1 MIVIF
6 ALERIHGHV
15 GPLTPER
22 KFARYLENVYYISTV
37 VTTGAVEDCEGGGE
51 EGPHSVRSIVTIV
64 RCVMVMYGCV
74 GESSVSLHVVRSMI
88 TDILRPAG
96 GHG

>member
-1 MIVIF
+1 M
-6 ALERIHGHV
+6 E
-15 GPLTPER
+15 P
-22 KFARYLENVYYISTV
+22 
-37 VTTGAVEDCEGGGE
+37 GE
-51 EGPHSVRSIVTIV
+51 EKLRFFNCPGHNYGPIVTIV

-96 GHG
+96 GHEWLVVFGRGDHVAAQRSELSGKFVLMTHQ